1 MRFNDPSVT
10 LMIKAA
16 LLEDAAHQDIT
27 TLDFIPFA
35 VRVEARIVA
44 RERGVVCGIGLA
56 AEVFRVF
63 DRSLSV
69 RLLKKDG
76 HLAKPGETLL
86 TVAGKARSVL
96 SCERL
101 ALNFLGYLS
110 GIATQTRRACDA
122 VRCHGIRIL
131 DTRKTTPL
139 MRSLEKY
146 AVCAGGGMNHRL
158 NLADQY
164 LVKDNHAFILEKTG
178 RFDVLAMRRKK
189 VPFEIEVESLS
200 ALQKSLVYCP
210 DIIMLDNFSP
220 SQVRRAVALLAKIFP
235 KKEQRPLVELSGGIG
250 PQNIRTYA
258 IKGVDF
264 ISLGALTHSARALD
278 VSLEII
284 KVNFKQRLLPREG

>member
-1 MRFNDPSVT
+1 MRFDDPSVA

-27 TLDFIPFA
+27 TLDFIPFS
-35 VRVEARIVA
+35 VRVKARIIA
-44 RERGVVCGIGLA
+44 KENGVVCGTALA

-63 DRSLSV
+63 DRSLAVSV
-69 RLLKKDG
+69 LKKDG
-76 HLAKPGETLL
+76 HAVKAGETLM
-86 TVAGKARSVL
+86 TVGGRARSVL

-110 GIATQTRRACDA
+110 GIATQTRQACDA
-122 VRCHGIRIL
+122 VRRAGVRIL

-164 LVKDNHAFILEKTG
+164 LVKDNHVFILEKTG
-178 RFDVLAMRRKK
+178 GFESLALRRKK
-189 VPFEIEVESLS
+189 VPFEIEVDSLP
-200 ALQKSLVYCP
+200 ALEKSLAYCP

-220 SQVRRAVALLAKIFP
+220 AQVRRAVALLKKIFP
-235 KKEQRPLVELSGGIG
+235 KKEHRPLVELSGGIG
-250 PQNIRTYA
+250 PQNIRKYA

-264 ISLGALTHSARALD
+264 ISLGALTHSAHALD
-278 VSLEII
+278 VSLEIV

>member
-1 MRFNDPSVT
+1 MRFNDPSVA

-16 LLEDAAHQDIT
+16 LLEDAAYQDIT
-27 TLDFIPFA
+27 TLDFIPFSA
-35 VRVEARIVA
+35 RVTARIIA
-44 RERGVVCGIGLA
+44 REKGVVCGAALA

-63 DRSLSV
+63 DPSLSV
-69 RLLKKDG
+69 RLLKTDG
-76 HLAKPGETLL
+76 YVVRAGETLM
-86 TVAGKARSVL
+86 TVTGKARSVL

-110 GIATQTRRACDA
+110 GIATQTRQACDA
-122 VRCHGIRIL
+122 VRRAGVRIL

-164 LVKDNHAFILEKTG
+164 LVKDNHILILKSIG
-178 RFDVLAMRRKK
+178 GFDIFARRRKK
-189 VPFEIEVESLS
+189 VLFEIEVENLS
-200 ALQKSLVYCP
+200 ELKKAMVYRP
-210 DIIMLDNFSP
+210 DIVMLDNFSP
-220 SQVRRAVALLAKIFP
+220 LQVRRAVALLKKIFP
-235 KKEQRPLVELSGGIG
+235 DKEHRPLVELSGGIG
-250 PQNIRTYA
+250 PQNIRGYA

-278 VSLEII
+278 VSLEIV
-284 KVNFKQRLLPREG
+284 KVRFKRRLLSREG